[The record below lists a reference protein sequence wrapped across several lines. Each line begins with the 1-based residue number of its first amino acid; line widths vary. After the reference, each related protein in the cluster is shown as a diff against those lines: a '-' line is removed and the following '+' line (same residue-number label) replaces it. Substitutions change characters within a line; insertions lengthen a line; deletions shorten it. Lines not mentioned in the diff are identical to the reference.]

1 MAMKRIVVIMAL
13 LSMFLWCSNSVL
25 ASYTPMDGHYTV
37 TTTVTDPGG
46 GFSRYDYAVT
56 NLDQGPQPGY
66 PWVGLDCFIIQV
78 PSGATTQ
85 NIQVPAICPTD
96 PCNDSNGGRYWMTSE
111 GTAAIIDPPWYG
123 GFPESG
129 YKYLAW
135 GGQNTIYPQGTTAHF
150 IFDVDATPGNNPI
163 AATYLGTGNW
173 TIYTY
178 EVFQGT
184 VTSTSP
190 VPVPPTVL
198 LLGSGLAGLGLLRRR
213 WSLKK

>member
-1 MAMKRIVVIMAL
+1 MKRIVVIMAL

-56 NLDQGPQPGY
+56 NLDQGPQTGY
-66 PWVGLDCFIIQV
+66 PWVGLDVFIIQV
-78 PSGATTQ
+78 PSWAIIQ
-85 NIQVPAICPTD
+85 NIQVPAICPSD
-96 PCNDSNGGRYWMTSE
+96 PCNDSNGGRYWAESI
-111 GTAAIIDPPWYG
+111 GTAAPGGFPWYG

-135 GGQNTIYPQGTTAHF
+135 GGQNTIYPLGTTAHF
-150 IFDVDATPGNNPI
+150 IFDVDATPGSILI
-163 AATYLGTGNW
+163 AATYLGTGVW
-173 TIYTY
+173 TNYTY
-178 EVFQGT
+178 EAFQGT
-184 VTSTSP
+184 ATRP

-198 LLGSGLAGLGLLRRR
+198 LLGSGLLGLVGLRR
-213 WSLKK
+213 LKKS